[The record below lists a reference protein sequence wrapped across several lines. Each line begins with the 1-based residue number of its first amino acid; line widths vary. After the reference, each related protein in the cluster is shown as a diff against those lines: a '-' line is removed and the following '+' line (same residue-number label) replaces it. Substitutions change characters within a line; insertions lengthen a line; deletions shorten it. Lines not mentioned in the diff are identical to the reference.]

1 MIDKLKQ
8 SSLSISSSLHING
21 RSETKMLKY
30 EEERKIQLKAKRGK
44 MDMFCIRLVSMQ
56 EYLTV
61 EVKRQFL

>member
-1 MIDKLKQ
+1 
-8 SSLSISSSLHING
+8 
-21 RSETKMLKY
+21 MLKY
-30 EEERKIQLKAKRGK
+30 QENSTYNQLNISDKFILNQKLHLEEEEERKIQLKAKRGK